1 MALRLGGFHKLA
13 NSLDGKYY
21 TIKNASRYV
30 IKWELP
36 AKQINTYF
44 SNLFENKF
52 ILKDD
57 IEKQLSLSQLPK
69 PVQLKNYLFGYS
81 LILSFCMRSVTGS

>member
-1 MALRLGGFHKLA
+1 MQYFGICKDGIEIGGFHKLA

-36 AKQINTYF
+36 AKQTNTYF
-44 SNLFENKF
+44 SENKF

-57 IEKQLSLSQLPK
+57 IEK
-69 PVQLKNYLFGYS
+69 
-81 LILSFCMRSVTGS
+81 